1 MLEKNH
7 EFIRYV
13 IPKGTSMDNL
23 IQSQVDVMI
32 NNINNYN
39 RESLNWNSPYMLA
52 ELILGKEILKKLNLS
67 YIPFEEVKLTKKI
80 I

>member
-1 MLEKNH
+1 
-7 EFIRYV
+7 
-13 IPKGTSMDNL
+13 MDNL

-67 YIPFEEVKLTKKI
+67 YIPFEEVKLIPNILKI
-80 I
+80 K